1 MVYVSFNGMGGQ
13 QPPASRPE
21 PETSKSDLEALQD
34 RFDRLKLVTMA
45 LWTFLKDEKG
55 ITEDQLMARV
65 KEIDSFDGS
74 SDGKLK
80 LGIRKCGK
88 CGKALNPKFEKCL
101 YCGFITPASS
111 IFETF

>member
-1 MVYVSFNGMGGQ
+1 
-13 QPPASRPE
+13 
-21 PETSKSDLEALQD
+21 
-34 RFDRLKLVTMA
+34 
-45 LWTFLKDEKG
+45 
-55 ITEDQLMARV
+55 MARV

>member
-1 MVYVSFNGMGGQ
+1 MVYFNVTGIGGN
-13 QPPASRPE
+13 QPPQSAPESNTSR
-21 PETSKSDLEALQD
+21 SDLEVLQD

-45 LWTFLKDEKG
+45 LWTFLRDEKN
-55 ITEDQLMARV
+55 ITEEQLMERV

-88 CGKALNPKFEKCL
+88 CGKTLNPKFEKCL
-101 YCGFITPASS
+101 YCGFVTPASS
-111 IFETF
+111 VFETF

>member
-1 MVYVSFNGMGGQ
+1 MAFVNYNNNMANQ
-13 QPPASRPE
+13 QPAVNI
-21 PETSKSDLEALQD
+21 ETGASKSDMELLQE
-34 RFDRLKLVTMA
+34 RFEKLKLVTMA

-55 ITEDQLMARV
+55 ITEEALIARV

-80 LGIRKCGK
+80 LGIKKCGK

-101 YCGFITPASS
+101 YCGFVTPVGS